1 MAWAARIMAPP
12 FVILM
17 PQYPAKQL
25 PVFMAFEF
33 SSELYL
39 SSTWSLVAD
48 LLGFILLWAYHR
60 RLSWVYIRHPERTS
74 RGRAD
79 RLRRAW
85 VEAVRAR
92 NGDILAIQTLRNWVM
107 TASVFAS
114 TTIMIGL
121 GLVAASFQGLNMAN
135 LSSAVSFLP
144 MGGDLARIKL
154 LILAILF
161 FSAFLRFVIALRF
174 YNQTGFLINL
184 PAGIFAGVAE
194 DEIAETLNSAAGQY
208 NRGSRIFLL
217 TIPFVL
223 WLVGPDWFLLG
234 VIITLYSLHRFD
246 YIHRD
251 RD

>member
-1 MAWAARIMAPP
+1 MP
-12 FVILM
+12 F
-17 PQYPAKQL
+17 A
-25 PVFMAFEF
+25 F
-33 SSELYL
+33 SSEVSL
-39 SSTWSLVAD
+39 SSSWNLIAD
-48 LLGFILLWAYHR
+48 LLGLVSLLAYHW
-60 RLSWVYIRHPERTS
+60 RLHWVYRQHPERTT

-85 VEAVRAR
+85 VEAVRER

-135 LSSAVSFLP
+135 LSHAVSFLP
-144 MGGDLARIKL
+144 VGDDVARPKL
-154 LILAILF
+154 LILSILF

-184 PAGIFAGVAE
+184 PAVNFHGVAE
-194 DEIAETLNSAAGQY
+194 DEIAETLNRAAGHY
-208 NRGSRIFLL
+208 NRGSRFFLL

-223 WLVGPDWFLLG
+223 WLVGPDWFLVG
-234 VIITLYSLHRFD
+234 VMVTLYSLRRFD
-246 YIHRD
+246 YILRSGY
-251 RD
+251 

>member
-1 MAWAARIMAPP
+1 MAPP

-17 PQYPAKQL
+17 PQYSAKQL
-25 PVFMAFEF
+25 PVFMPFEF

-48 LLGFILLWAYHR
+48 LLGFLLLWAYHR
-60 RLSWVYIRHPERTS
+60 RLSWVYRRHPERTS

-135 LSSAVSFLP
+135 LSNAVSFLP
-144 MGGDLARIKL
+144 MGGDLARIKV

-234 VIITLYSLHRFD
+234 VIITLFSLHRFD

>member
-1 MAWAARIMAPP
+1 MLQLIMP
-12 FVILM
+12 FDL
-17 PQYPAKQL
+17 
-25 PVFMAFEF
+25 
-33 SSELYL
+33 SSGIIL
-39 SSTWSLVAD
+39 SSTWNLIPD
-48 LLGFILLWAYHR
+48 LLGLSMLLAYHW
-60 RLSWVYIRHPERTS
+60 RLSWVYRRHPERTT

-79 RLRRAW
+79 RLRRVW

-135 LSSAVSFLP
+135 ISHAVSFLP
-144 MGGDLARIKL
+144 VGGDLARLKL
-154 LILAILF
+154 LILAVFF

-184 PAGIFAGVAE
+184 PANIFVGVAE
-194 DEIAETLNSAAGQY
+194 DEIAETLNRAAGNY
-208 NRGSRIFLL
+208 NRGSRFFLL

-234 VIITLYSLHRFD
+234 VIMTIFSLRRFD
-246 YIHRD
+246 YILRSGD
-251 RD
+251 

>member
-1 MAWAARIMAPP
+1 MAWAARILAPP

-17 PQYPAKQL
+17 LQYPAKQL

-48 LLGFILLWAYHR
+48 LLGFLLLWAYHR
-60 RLSWVYIRHPERTS
+60 RLSWVYRRHPERTS

-135 LSSAVSFLP
+135 LSNAVSFLP
-144 MGGDLARIKL
+144 MGGDLARIKV

-184 PAGIFAGVAE
+184 PAAIFAGVAE

-234 VIITLYSLHRFD
+234 VIITLFSLHRFD

>member
-1 MAWAARIMAPP
+1 
-12 FVILM
+12 M
-17 PQYPAKQL
+17 P
-25 PVFMAFEF
+25 FEF

-48 LLGFILLWAYHR
+48 LLGFLLLWAYHR
-60 RLSWVYIRHPERTS
+60 RLSWVYRRHPERTS

-135 LSSAVSFLP
+135 LSNAVSFLP
-144 MGGDLARIKL
+144 MGGDLARIKV

-234 VIITLYSLHRFD
+234 VIITLFSLHRFD

>member
-1 MAWAARIMAPP
+1 MS
-12 FVILM
+12 
-17 PQYPAKQL
+17 
-25 PVFMAFEF
+25 FEL
-33 SSELYL
+33 SSEIFL
-39 SSTWSLVAD
+39 SSTWYLVAD
-48 LLGFILLWAYHR
+48 LLGFFLLLAYHL
-60 RLSWVYIRHPERTS
+60 RLNWVYRRHPEHTT

-85 VEAVRAR
+85 IEAVRAK

-144 MGGDLARIKL
+144 MGGDLARTKL

-184 PAGIFAGVAE
+184 PATIFAGVAE
-194 DEIAETLNSAAGQY
+194 DEIARTLNGAAGHY

-234 VIITLYSLHRFD
+234 VIITLFSLRRFD
-246 YIHRD
+246 YILRSGD
-251 RD
+251 

>member
-1 MAWAARIMAPP
+1 
-12 FVILM
+12 
-17 PQYPAKQL
+17 
-25 PVFMAFEF
+25 MAFEF
-33 SSELYL
+33 STEFFL
-39 SSTWSLVAD
+39 SSTWYLVPD
-48 LLGFILLWAYHR
+48 LLGMLLLLAYHQ
-60 RLSWVYIRHPERTS
+60 RLNWVYRKHPERTS

-85 VEAVRAR
+85 IEAVRAR

-135 LSSAVSFLP
+135 LSNAVSFLP
-144 MGGDLARIKL
+144 MGGDLARTKL
-154 LILAILF
+154 LILATLF

-184 PAGIFAGVAE
+184 PSTIFSGVAE
-194 DEIAETLNSAAGQY
+194 DEIAETLNNAAGHY

-234 VIITLYSLHRFD
+234 VIITLFSLRRFD

>member
-1 MAWAARIMAPP
+1 
-12 FVILM
+12 M
-17 PQYPAKQL
+17 PL
-25 PVFMAFEF
+25 EL
-33 SSELYL
+33 SSGIFL
-39 SSTWSLVAD
+39 SSTWNLIAD
-48 LLGFILLWAYHR
+48 LLGLSLLLAYHL
-60 RLSWVYIRHPERTS
+60 RLSWVYRRHPERTT

-85 VEAVRAR
+85 IEAVRAR

-135 LSSAVSFLP
+135 LSNAVSFLP
-144 MGGDLARIKL
+144 MGGDLARTKL
-154 LILAILF
+154 LILATLF

-184 PAGIFAGVAE
+184 PAAIFAGVAE
-194 DEIAETLNSAAGQY
+194 DEIAETLNNAAGHY

-234 VIITLYSLHRFD
+234 VIITLFSLRRFD

>member
-1 MAWAARIMAPP
+1 MAWAARILAPP

-25 PVFMAFEF
+25 PVFMSFEF

-135 LSSAVSFLP
+135 LSNAVSFLP
-144 MGGDLARIKL
+144 MGGDLARIKV

-234 VIITLYSLHRFD
+234 VIITLFSLHRFD

>member
-1 MAWAARIMAPP
+1 MAWAARILAPP

-48 LLGFILLWAYHR
+48 LLGFLLLWAYHR
-60 RLSWVYIRHPERTS
+60 RLSWVYRRHPERTS

-135 LSSAVSFLP
+135 LSNAVSFLP
-144 MGGDLARIKL
+144 MGGDLARIKV

-234 VIITLYSLHRFD
+234 VIITLFSLHRFD